1 MNYPEKKC
9 LIFVRLENLPRREIA
24 IPLIEGIMKDIMQG
38 CFGKEQKLILINGGN
53 MLLKKYKR
61 YRSQENLAKLIEEL
75 KEWFNT
81 WNIESEICQQC
92 AQEFKEII
100 TRGQNDNKE

>member
-1 MNYPEKKC
+1 
-9 LIFVRLENLPRREIA
+9 
-24 IPLIEGIMKDIMQG
+24 
-38 CFGKEQKLILINGGN
+38 